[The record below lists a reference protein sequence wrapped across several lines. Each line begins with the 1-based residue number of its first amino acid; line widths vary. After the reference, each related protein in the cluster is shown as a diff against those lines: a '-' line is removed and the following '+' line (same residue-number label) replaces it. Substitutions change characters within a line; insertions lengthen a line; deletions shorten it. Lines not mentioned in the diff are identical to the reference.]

1 MFTGLVEACGTVA
14 GVVPEGDGVRL
25 EVTVSA
31 ELAREGAVLG
41 ESVSIS
47 GCCLTVVDQKDGR
60 WEFQAG
66 AETLAKTHLGRL
78 KIGHRVNLERALPA
92 NGRLGGHFVQG
103 HVDGVGELLRKEPHG
118 EWVDLW
124 FAVPAR
130 LTRYMV
136 AKGSIA
142 LDGVSL
148 TLVNVG
154 EDRVSVA
161 LIPHTLA
168 VTSLGTMQVGDPV
181 NVEVD
186 LLAKYVEKLVTGSE
200 KVNVER

>member
-1 MFTGLVEACGTVA
+1 M
-14 GVVPEGDGVRL
+14 
-25 EVTVSA
+25 
-31 ELAREGAVLG
+31 
-41 ESVSIS
+41 
-47 GCCLTVVDQKDGR
+47 
-60 WEFQAG
+60 
-66 AETLAKTHLGRL
+66 
-78 KIGHRVNLERALPA
+78 
-92 NGRLGGHFVQG
+92 
-103 HVDGVGELLRKEPHG
+103 DGVGELLRKEPHG